1 MNIVQEDHCLSQGWA
16 LYGHGRHDWEDD
28 QIYEAKNLEV
38 EVVKALFVTL
48 RLFYFQDEE
57 NIDQ

>member
-1 MNIVQEDHCLSQGWA
+1 MNIVQEDHCLSQWWA
-16 LYGHGRHDWEDD
+16 DY
-28 QIYEAKNLEV
+28 QIHEAKNLEV